1 MTTDEVYIRPAN
13 LWDGDA
19 IYGMIC
25 RLENRM
31 MDRIGFDLIF
41 TRNLQNDLIGYF
53 VAMLGDRPVGMG
65 SCHVQTLLHHAA
77 FVGEIQEM
85 YVDEDFRSQNIG
97 SKLMDYLVAFAKDKG
112 AIQLEVTSRDYREN
126 AHRFYQKEDFEKS
139 HVKLV
144 RYF

>member
-1 MTTDEVYIRPAN
+1 MVTDEVYIRPAD
-13 LWDGDA
+13 LSDSDA

-31 MDRIGFDLIF
+31 MDRTGFDFIF
-41 TRNLQNDLIGYF
+41 SRNLQNELIGYF

-65 SCHVQTLLHHAA
+65 SCHIQTLLHHAA

-85 YVDEDFRSQNIG
+85 YVEEDFRSQKIG
-97 SKLMDYLVAFAKDKG
+97 NKLMDALVSFARSKG
-112 AIQLEVTSRDYREN
+112 AIQLEVTSRDYREK
-126 AHRFYQKEDFEKS
+126 AHRFYQNEDFEKS

>member
-1 MTTDEVYIRPAN
+1 MATDEVYIRHAN
-13 LWDGDA
+13 LTDGDA
-19 IYGMIC
+19 MYGMIC

-31 MDRIGFDLIF
+31 MDRAGFDLIF
-41 TRNLQNDLIGYF
+41 RKNLQNELIAYF

-65 SCHVQTLLHHAA
+65 SCHIQTLLHHAA

-85 YVDEDFRSQNIG
+85 FVEEDFRSQKIG
-97 SKLMDYLVAFAKDKG
+97 NKLMDALVTFAKDKG
-112 AIQLEVTSRDYREN
+112 AIQLEVTSRDYREQ
-126 AHRFYQKEDFEKS
+126 AHRFYQNEDFEKS